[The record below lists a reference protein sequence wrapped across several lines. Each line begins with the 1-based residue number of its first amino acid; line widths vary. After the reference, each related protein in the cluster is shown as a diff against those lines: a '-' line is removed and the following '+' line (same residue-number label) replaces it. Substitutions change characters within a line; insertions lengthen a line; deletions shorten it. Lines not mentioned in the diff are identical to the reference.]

1 MSAQGWDDHAVTFDD
16 EADHGLRDPN
26 VREAWREL
34 VLDVAPR
41 PPAVTVDLGCGT
53 GSLSLLLAEAGLTV
67 HGLDLSP
74 AMVEVATMKIR
85 AAGPAVEALVDLRVG
100 DAADPPHERASVDL
114 LVARHV
120 LWVFDDPDA
129 VLARW
134 VSLLAPGGAM
144 LLVEGRW
151 GGIGTTAQECRDL
164 VLRHRE
170 QAEAQ
175 VLDDE
180 RYWGRPIDDERYR
193 VVSTS

>member
-1 MSAQGWDDHAVTFDD
+1 MSAQRWDELAATFDD
-16 EADHGLRDPN
+16 EADHGLRDPG

-34 VLDVAPR
+34 VLSVAPE
-41 PPAVTVDLGCGT
+41 PPAVAVDLGCGT
-53 GSLSLLLAEAGLTV
+53 GPLSLLLAEAGLTV

-74 AMVEVATMKIR
+74 AMVGVATAKAR

-100 DAADPPHERASVDL
+100 DAADPPYERGSVDL

-151 GGIGTTAQECRDL
+151 GGIGMTAQECRDL
-164 VLRHRE
+164 VLRHRAR
-170 QAEAQ
+170 AEVR
-175 VLDDE
+175 VLDDA
-180 RYWGRPIDDERYR
+180 RWWGRPIDDERYC